1 MIFIM
6 VKNIILIGIGGFI
19 GSVARYFVSLLNL
32 SVHFFSIPLGTLTVN
47 IVGSFIIGF
56 LYGIA
61 ERSTVLTTEWR
72 LFLMTG
78 LCGGFTT
85 FSSFA
90 SENLVLL
97 HNGQIFSLLLYTG
110 LSIFLGFTA
119 VWLGFSTTN
128 LL

>member
-1 MIFIM
+1 ML
-6 VKNIILIGIGGFI
+6 KNVLLIGLGGFI

-32 SVHFFSIPLGTLTVN
+32 SVNFLSIPFGTLLVN
-47 IVGSFIIGF
+47 ITGSFVIGF

-61 ERSTVLTTEWR
+61 EKSTILTTQWR
-72 LFLMTG
+72 LFLMVG

-90 SENLVLL
+90 SENLVLM

-110 LSIFLGFTA
+110 LSIFMGFLA
-119 VWLGFSTTN
+119 VWLGFATTN
-128 LL
+128 LF